1 MSFAA
6 LFLACSE
13 LQLTSFE
20 TCSDSLIPS
29 HLFTT
34 TLNGISSATANLTTE
49 QKANATVTVTI
60 ELDESGLIKVGKATL
75 ILREEDEDVASKGGV
90 AEKLKGLFNKFGSNK
105 DKESTTATS
114 SSAGAES
121 TAESGKEDTGN
132 STLTDEEQLEL
143 EEFLK
148 RSQLPPAKTKLVVE
162 TVQPIEGGAMST
174 EEKSE
179 VKKR

>member
-1 MSFAA
+1 MSSTP

-13 LQLTSFE
+13 LQLTHLVMN
-20 TCSDSLIPS
+20 SDALIPS

-105 DKESTTATS
+105 DKESTTTTS

-121 TAESGKEDTGN
+121 TAEAGKEDGN

-148 RSQLPPAKTKLVVE
+148 KSRLPPAKTKLVVE